1 MKTVKSIGPS
11 TRASRGKTI
20 FTRISQMSV
29 TNPRDVLQINNVD
42 AHCDKLATE
51 LSWQRFASK
60 VANFQL
66 PHLHLTYPT
75 CIWRLRWGWPG
86 WVLPRFSATGK

>member
-1 MKTVKSIGPS
+1 M
-11 TRASRGKTI
+11 
-20 FTRISQMSV
+20 
-29 TNPRDVLQINNVD
+29 TNVMQTHNAD
-42 AHCDKLATE
+42 AQCDKLATD

-75 CIWRLRWGWPG
+75 CIWRLHLGWLRLSFAEIFG
-86 WVLPRFSATGK
+86 VRKLGSQGYLVALFARSYV